1 MKDLAPRIVLACL
14 LILMPT
20 VATFGQ
26 QTANPE
32 ANVQNARTYHE
43 RGLARQKKG
52 DLNGALIEYNQA
64 IKLNPKNATAYKDR
78 GNAKRKQGDLQGAKA
93 DFNQASK
100 LGSRSG
106 DVAETPD

>member
-1 MKDLAPRIVLACL
+1 MKDLAPRIVLACM

-43 RGLARQKKG
+43 RGLAKKKKG
-52 DLNGALIEYNQA
+52 DLNEAMADYNQALKLNPKLAVGYNNRGNVKLRKGDPGGAIADYNQA
-64 IKLNPKNATAYKDR
+64 IQLNPRYGLAYR
-78 GNAKRKQGDLQGAKA
+78 N
-93 DFNQASK
+93 
-100 LGSRSG
+100 
-106 DVAETPD
+106 